1 MFGRPVGDVT
11 VANAQRQGRN
21 YPKAKKE
28 ENLPTDKTI
37 VSAWGS
43 SPV

>member
-1 MFGRPVGDVT
+1 MLGRPVGDVT

-21 YPKAKKE
+21 YPEAKKE

-37 VSAWGS
+37 VSAWGQAM
-43 SPV
+43 